1 MTLADIRELVLAAD
15 PDACAYESDSTGEDY
30 TTWQPL
36 WPMNLLVDNR
46 YADGW
51 HFVIDRFT
59 RMQDDP
65 ITANIRAVLDD
76 APGVAYAMEIDYEQ
90 DTGFLHPVAGLPEGH
105 GAVFDGRHRQHCRRN
120 GVDGRSRRRNRR

>member
-1 MTLADIRELVLAAD
+1 MTLADIRGLVLAAD

-90 DTGFLHPVAGLPEGH
+90 DTGFLHIS
-105 GAVFDGRHRQHCRRN
+105 FTCDG
-120 GVDGRSRRRNRR
+120 V

>member
-1 MTLADIRELVLAAD
+1 MTLTDIRDLVLSAD
-15 PDACAYESDSTGEDY
+15 PAACAYESDSAEESY

-36 WPMNLLVDNR
+36 WPMNQFVDNR

-65 ITANIRAVLDD
+65 ITASIRAVLDD

-90 DTGFLHPVAGLPEGH
+90 ETGFLHIS
-105 GAVFDGRHRQHCRRN
+105 FTCDG
-120 GVDGRSRRRNRR
+120 V